1 MKKLLNLEWS
11 FSNIDN
17 SWKTKT
23 CIISTES
30 FRMVI
35 KLTKTFLQTQSFFI
49 VWKQKKGFSTRIFY
63 EQNRW
68 KGSCLTSKGLA
79 KLLPRIQNL
88 YQITYILCNTVSSI
102 SNQPF
107 DTNWLAPRGTLWLQ
121 CIRRAQLLIHTTTST
136 LQLTL
141 KLCYKPL
148 GILQRVNK
156 KK

>member
-30 FRMVI
+30 FRMMI

-49 VWKQKKGFSTRIFY
+49 VWKQKKGFSTRTFY

-79 KLLPRIQNL
+79 KLLPRTQKL
-88 YQITYILCNTVSSI
+88 YQITYIFCNTLPCVSI
-102 SNQPF
+102 QHF
-107 DTNWLAPRGTLWLQ
+107 YTNWFPPRGTLGLQ
-121 CIRRAQLLIHTTTST
+121 CISRTQLIILTTHLRYCFPCNYVTS
-136 LQLTL
+136 LLA
-141 KLCYKPL
+141 YSR
-148 GILQRVNK
+148 G
-156 KK
+156 

>member
-30 FRMVI
+30 FRMMI

-79 KLLPRIQNL
+79 KLLPRIQKL
-88 YQITYILCNTVSSI
+88 YQIPYILCNPLWSLFVQSS
-102 SNQPF
+102 
-107 DTNWLAPRGTLWLQ
+107 DTNLMAPRGTLGLQ
-121 CIRRAQLLIHTTTST
+121 CICRAQLIIQTTHLHCRLPCNYVTS
-136 LQLTL
+136 LLAY
-141 KLCYKPL
+141 C
-148 GILQRVNK
+148 RR
-156 KK
+156 